1 MTKTGCFIIHLE
13 RATARLAQVE
23 RLRQVLPI
31 APSIIQAVD
40 GASMTGPQQ
49 AHYKRHLLRPS
60 YPFPLRPA
68 EVATFLSHRACWQ
81 AIVDQGLDAALILE
95 DDVAL
100 EEPTFSRALAA
111 AQAHMVQGDLVR
123 FPIKL
128 REKPGKILSTDRDPC
143 VMVPRSIGLGMVT
156 QIVTRDAA
164 RVLLEKTR
172 HFDRP
177 VDTYLQMRWDHGLR
191 VLTVWPSGVREI
203 SEDLG
208 GSLIGKRKGLWG
220 RIRREIL
227 RPLYRLRLFLH
238 LCVKD
243 SKG

>member
-23 RLRQVLPI
+23 RLRQELPI
-31 APSIIQAVD
+31 TPSIMKAVD
-40 GASMTGPQQ
+40 GASMAGTQKT
-49 AHYKRHLLRPS
+49 HYKRHLLRPS
-60 YPFPLRPA
+60 YPFPLRSA

-100 EEPTFSRALAA
+100 EEPAFSRAFEA

-128 REKPGKILSTDRDPC
+128 REKPGETLSADGDPC
-143 VMVPRSIGLGMVT
+143 VMVPQSIGLGMQM

-203 SEDLG
+203 SADLG
-208 GSLIGKRKGLWG
+208 GSLIGKRKGLWD

-227 RPLYRLRLFLH
+227 RPLYRVQLSLYLR
-238 LCVKD
+238 VKD
-243 SKG
+243 AKR

>member
-1 MTKTGCFIIHLE
+1 ME
-13 RATARLAQVE
+13 RATARLAQVR
-23 RLRQVLPI
+23 RLRQELPI
-31 APSIIQAVD
+31 APSIMKAVD

-81 AIVDQGLDAALILE
+81 AIVNQGLDAALILE

-100 EEPTFSRALAA
+100 EEPAFSRALEA
-111 AQAHMVQGDLVR
+111 AQALMVQGDMVR
-123 FPIKL
+123 FPIKM
-128 REKPGKILSTDRDPC
+128 REKPGKILSAGVDPC
-143 VMVPRSIGLGMVT
+143 VMVPRSIGLGMVV

-203 SEDLG
+203 SADLG
-208 GSLIGKRKGLWG
+208 GSLIGKRRGLWD

-227 RPLYRLRLFLH
+227 RPLYRLQLSLYQR
-238 LCVKD
+238 VKGG
-243 SKG
+243 KR